1 MKEHTT
7 NYSNTFILIAD
18 DCTATVGIIP
28 PLKGDEYTV
37 AGLHFEMI
45 ANHPYEFTSDEVMFA
60 VFALRKE
67 LAESELHVAR
77 KLYFSK
83 GQPCFRAS
91 PLTKKY
97 GWGMHH
103 NLEGKV
109 ALFSR
114 DSTDYMH
121 FEEDPSV
128 FKVKAMKSKK

>member
-18 DCTATVGIIP
+18 DSAATAGSIP

-45 ANHPYEFTSDEVMFA
+45 ATHPYEFKSDDVIFA
-60 VFALRKE
+60 VFAQRKK
-67 LAESELHVAR
+67 LAESDWIVAR
-77 KLYFSK
+77 KEFFSK

-97 GWGMHH
+97 GWGLHH
-103 NLEGKV
+103 NLAGIV
-109 ALFSR
+109 ALF
-114 DSTDYMH
+114 
-121 FEEDPSV
+121 
-128 FKVKAMKSKK
+128 

>member
-18 DCTATVGIIP
+18 DSAATAGSIS

-45 ANHPYEFTSDEVMFA
+45 ANHPYEFNSDDVIFA
-60 VFALRKE
+60 VFTRRKE
-67 LAESELHVAR
+67 LAESELQEAR

-97 GWGMHH
+97 GWGIHH

-114 DSTDYMH
+114 DSTNYMH
-121 FEEDPSV
+121 FEEDSNV

>member
-1 MKEHTT
+1 MKVHTT

-28 PLKGDEYTV
+28 PLKRDEYTV

-45 ANHPYEFTSDEVMFA
+45 ANHPYEFNSDDVIFA
-60 VFALRKE
+60 VFAQRKK
-67 LAESELHVAR
+67 LAESDWIAAR
-77 KLYFSK
+77 KEFFSK

-121 FEEDPSV
+121 FEEDSNV
-128 FKVKAMKSKK
+128 VKVKAMKSKK

>member
-1 MKEHTT
+1 MKIHTT
-7 NYSNTFILIAD
+7 NYSNTFILVAD
-18 DCTATVGIIP
+18 DSAATVGSIP
-28 PLKGDEYTV
+28 PLKGNDYTV
-37 AGLHFEMI
+37 AGLQFEMI
-45 ANHPYEFTSDEVMFA
+45 ANHPYEFTSDELMFA
-60 VFALRKE
+60 VFARRKE
-67 LAESELHVAR
+67 LVESELHDAR

-114 DSTDYMH
+114 DSTGYLH
-121 FEEDPSV
+121 FEEDSNV
-128 FKVKAMKSKK
+128 VKVKAMNSKN